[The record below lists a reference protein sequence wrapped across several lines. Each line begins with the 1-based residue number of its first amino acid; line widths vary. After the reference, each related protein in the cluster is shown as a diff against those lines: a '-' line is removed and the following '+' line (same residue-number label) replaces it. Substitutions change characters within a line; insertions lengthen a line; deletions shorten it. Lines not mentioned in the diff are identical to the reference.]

1 MTTLN
6 LTLSPS
12 TTRTVTSPARRAFIR
27 FTRNRLGVVGAVI
40 VTFFVLCAL
49 LAPFISPFD
58 YETTD
63 AINAYKFPG
72 ELPGHLLGTDESGRD
87 VLSRLI
93 WGARTSLW
101 VALVSQALMLAVAL
115 LLGFTSAWLGGAVDF
130 VSNRLIE
137 VCVALPA
144 LLFRILF
151 IVALG
156 SGVPNLILAI
166 ALIGWPEL
174 ARLVRAQV
182 LSYRKRDFVEA
193 AHAIGVGP
201 WRIALRHILPN
212 IINPLVVALTFSI
225 PTIIIAE
232 STLSF
237 LGYGINEPTP
247 SWGKM
252 VGGSANYIQSYWHLG
267 LLPTFCLSVVM
278 IGFSFFGDS
287 VRDALDPRGAHG

>member
-1 MTTLN
+1 MATLD
-6 LTLSPS
+6 LRLDPS
-12 TTRTVTSPARRAFIR
+12 AARTVSSPARRTWIR
-27 FTRNRLGVVGAVI
+27 FSRNRLGLIGTGVVI
-40 VTFFVLCAL
+40 FFASCAI

-87 VLSRLI
+87 VLTRLI
-93 WGARTSLW
+93 WGARTSLA
-101 VALVSQALMLAVAL
+101 VALVSQAIMLAIAL
-115 LLGFTSAWLGGAVDF
+115 GLGFASAWLGGKVDF
-130 VSNRLIE
+130 AVNRIIE
-137 VCVALPA
+137 ICVALPA

-182 LSYRKRDFVEA
+182 MNYRRREFVEA
-193 AHAIGVGP
+193 AQALGASP
-201 WRIALRHILPN
+201 WRIAVRHILPN
-212 IINPLVVALTFSI
+212 IINPLVVALTFSV
-225 PTIIIAE
+225 PTVIILE
-232 STLSF
+232 SSLSF
-237 LGYGINEPTP
+237 LGYGISEPTP

-267 LLPTFCLSVVM
+267 LLPTFCLAVVM

-287 VRDALDPRGAHG
+287 VRDALDPRGRA

>member
-1 MTTLN
+1 VTTLAQKS
-6 LTLSPS
+6 TFVTPHIVMSP
-12 TTRTVTSPARRAFIR
+12 RRRAWAR
-27 FTRNRLGVVGAVI
+27 FTRNQFGVAGTLI
-40 VTFFVLCAL
+40 VLFFVVCAV

-72 ELPGHLLGTDESGRD
+72 ELPDHLLGTDESGRD
-87 VLSRLI
+87 VLTRLI
-93 WGARTSLW
+93 WGARTSLV
-101 VALVSQALMLAVAL
+101 VALVSQGFMLAIAL
-115 LLGFTSAWLGGAVDF
+115 GLGFTSAWLGGTVDF
-130 VSNRLIE
+130 AVNRLIE
-137 VCVALPA
+137 ICVALPA

-182 LSYRKRDFVEA
+182 LSYRQREFIEA
-193 AHAIGVGP
+193 ARALGASP

-212 IINPLVVALTFSI
+212 IINPLVVALTLSI
-225 PTIIIAE
+225 PTVIILE
-232 STLSF
+232 SSLSF
-237 LGYGINEPTP
+237 LGYGISEPTP

-267 LLPTFCLSVVM
+267 LLPTFCLAVVM

-287 VRDALDPRGAHG
+287 VRDLLDPRGTRG

>member
-1 MTTLN
+1 MTALELTSVPAQRTL
-6 LTLSPS
+6 
-12 TTRTVTSPARRAFIR
+12 TSPARRTWTR
-27 FTRNRLGVVGAVI
+27 FTRNPFGVFGTLIVI
-40 VTFFVLCAL
+40 FFVACAI

-72 ELPGHLLGTDESGRD
+72 ELPGHYLGTDESGRD

-93 WGARTSLW
+93 WGARTSLV
-101 VALVSQALMLAVAL
+101 VALVSQAIMLAIAL
-115 LLGFTSAWLGGAVDF
+115 ALGFAAAWLGGTVDF
-130 VSNRLIE
+130 AANRLIE
-137 VCVALPA
+137 ICVALPA

-156 SGVPNLILAI
+156 SGVSNLILAI

-182 LSYRKRDFVEA
+182 LSYRRREFIEA
-193 AHAIGVGP
+193 AQALGASP
-201 WRIALRHILPN
+201 WRIAVRHILPN
-212 IINPLVVALTFSI
+212 IVNPLIIALTFSI
-225 PTIIIAE
+225 PTIIILE
-232 STLSF
+232 SSLSF
-237 LGYGINEPTP
+237 LGYGISEPTP

-267 LLPTFCLSVVM
+267 LLPTFCLAIVM

-287 VRDALDPRGAHG
+287 VRDALDPRGTQG

>member
-1 MTTLN
+1 MTTLD
-6 LTLSPS
+6 LTSAS
-12 TTRTVTSPARRAFIR
+12 ASQRTVISPRRRAWMR
-27 FTRNRLGVVGAVI
+27 FTRNQFGMVGTLIVI
-40 VTFFVLCAL
+40 FFVSVAV

-63 AINAYKFPG
+63 AVNAYKFPG

-87 VLSRLI
+87 VLTRLI
-93 WGARTSLW
+93 WGARTSLA
-101 VALVSQALMLAVAL
+101 VALVSQAIMLAIAL
-115 LLGFTSAWLGGAVDF
+115 GLGFSSAWLGGTVDF
-130 VSNRLIE
+130 VVNRLIE
-137 VCVALPA
+137 ICVALPA

-182 LSYRKRDFVEA
+182 LSYRRREFVEA
-193 AHAIGVGP
+193 ASALGASP
-201 WRIALRHILPN
+201 WRIAMRHILPN
-212 IINPLVVALTFSI
+212 IINPLIVALTFNV
-225 PTIIIAE
+225 PAIIILE
-232 STLSF
+232 SSLSF
-237 LGYGINEPTP
+237 LGYGISEPTP

-267 LLPTFCLSVVM
+267 LLPTACLAVVM

-287 VRDALDPRGAHG
+287 VRDALDPRGT